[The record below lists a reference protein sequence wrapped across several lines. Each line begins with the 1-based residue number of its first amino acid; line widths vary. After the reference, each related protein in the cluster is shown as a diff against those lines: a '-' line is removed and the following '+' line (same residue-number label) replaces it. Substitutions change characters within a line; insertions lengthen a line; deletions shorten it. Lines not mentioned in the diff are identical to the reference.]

1 MSSSTAPAAD
11 AAADRLGDIFDDL
24 DELLTPVAVAPGE
37 LHEFAGAGQ
46 DRTPARGPDN
56 GDPPPAAELQQPL
69 IAQPSQRPQHGV
81 AVHIQHGGQVARGR
95 KPLARARLAVGDGPA
110 ELRAHP
116 IVEGQPIPAVNLD
129 TKHGASQAS
138 TMRAV
143 PPVAAPRPETPAE
156 AQVLIEEARAH
167 ARRRRRKTGL
177 AVVLIVAAIGG
188 GLAGAGAWSGSR
200 PAARSSP
207 SQPAPLT
214 AHTGGITGYIDP
226 CEGTNVGL
234 PYAAGTVTALRGRET
249 WKPDGPGTWRL
260 QLPATVAAR
269 QHVAENHQYYFD
281 LAPGQYVLVARYD
294 RGNAMSF
301 LDVSIAAGRVLH
313 RDLPNLCK

>member
-1 MSSSTAPAAD
+1 
-11 AAADRLGDIFDDL
+11 
-24 DELLTPVAVAPGE
+24 
-37 LHEFAGAGQ
+37 
-46 DRTPARGPDN
+46 
-56 GDPPPAAELQQPL
+56 
-69 IAQPSQRPQHGV
+69 
-81 AVHIQHGGQVARGR
+81 
-95 KPLARARLAVGDGPA
+95 
-110 ELRAHP
+110 
-116 IVEGQPIPAVNLD
+116 
-129 TKHGASQAS
+129 
-138 TMRAV
+138 MRAA

-156 AQVLIEEARAH
+156 AQVLMEQARAH

-177 AVVLIVAAIGG
+177 AVLVVAAIGG

-226 CEGTNVGL
+226 CEGTNAGL

-269 QHVAENHQYYFD
+269 QHVAENHHYYFH

-301 LDVSIAAGRVLH
+301 LDVSVAAGRVLH